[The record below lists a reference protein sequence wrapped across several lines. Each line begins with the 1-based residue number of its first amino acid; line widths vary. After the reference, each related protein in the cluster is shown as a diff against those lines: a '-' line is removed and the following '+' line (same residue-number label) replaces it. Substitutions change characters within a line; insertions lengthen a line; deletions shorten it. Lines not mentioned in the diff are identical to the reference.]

1 MKIMICA
8 IIVAIA
14 CASRLCETIMD
25 GKIWKM
31 LFCEAEFFAFIII
44 LAEFLKI

>member
-1 MKIMICA
+1 MRILTCA
-8 IIVAIA
+8 IIVTIA
-14 CASRLCETIMD
+14 CAFRLCEAVMD

-44 LAEFLKI
+44 LVEFLRI

>member
-1 MKIMICA
+1 MRLMICA
-8 IIVAIA
+8 VIVTIA
-14 CASRLCETIMD
+14 CASHLCEAVMD

-44 LAEFLKI
+44 LVEFLRI